1 MNTFRVILLAVSII
15 ASGFLIGG
23 RYQAVPVARSDAF
36 GIVYIVDRFTGGAK
50 YCLGIDCRE
59 VRDPLPP
66 PPIEQQNASEPAP
79 QQ

>member
-1 MNTFRVILLAVSII
+1 MNTFRVILLAVSIM
-15 ASGFLIGG
+15 ASGLLIGG
-23 RYQAVPVARSDAF
+23 RYQAVPVPRDNAF
-36 GIVYIVDRFTGGAK
+36 GLVYIVDRFTGDAK

-66 PPIEQQNASEPAP
+66 PPIEQQPATEPAP

>member
-15 ASGFLIGG
+15 AAGFLIGG
-23 RYQAVPVARSDAF
+23 RYQAVPVARADAF

-50 YCLGIDCRE
+50 YCLGLDCRE
-59 VRDPLPP
+59 VRKALPP
-66 PPIEQQNASEPAP
+66 PPPGQQAPTEPAP

>member
-1 MNTFRVILLAVSII
+1 MNTFRVILIAVAII

-23 RYQAVPVARSDAF
+23 RYQAVPVSRSEAF
-36 GIVYIVDRFTGGAK
+36 GLVYIVDRFTGDAM

-66 PPIEQQNASEPAP
+66 PAIEQKSETPPAP